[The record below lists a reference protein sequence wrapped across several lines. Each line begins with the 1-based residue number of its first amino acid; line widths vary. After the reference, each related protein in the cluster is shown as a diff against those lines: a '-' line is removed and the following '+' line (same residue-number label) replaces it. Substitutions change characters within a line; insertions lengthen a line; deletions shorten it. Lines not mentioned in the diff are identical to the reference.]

1 MLRSNA
7 PSGKPQALIVDD
19 DATMRLLLVKSLQSE
34 GFQCIQAVNGREGV
48 DAFLV
53 RTPDI
58 VLLDVLMP
66 ELDGYGACDLMR
78 QAPGGHHTPIVM
90 LTGLED
96 TESIDRA
103 FQQGATDFISKPI
116 QWGVFRHRIRYI
128 LRASRAFHDLT
139 RNQESLADAQRI
151 ARLGSWESDP
161 KYHALRCSDEMS
173 RILGFAPGQVETLE
187 QIIERFHTEDREPM
201 RHALM
206 QVLAGANF
214 EGEGARVV
222 LPDGAVHYVRL
233 QAIASRDMQ
242 GVVTQISGT
251 IQDVTEMKEAEERI
265 RFLVH
270 HDAVTDLPNRAAF
283 IERTQQMVQHCRRNN
298 TLFAVLTLGID
309 HFKRVNDTLGQ
320 SAGNDLLRAIARR
333 LGDVIRPADSLMLS
347 DNTNRTLARFGGDE
361 FSVLVANLAQFHDAA
376 RIANRMLDAVRQPF
390 SVKGQELYLSASIG
404 LALFPI
410 DGEDP
415 ETLLRNAGAAMHFAK
430 DQGRDNYQFYSRSM
444 NASALEKLAMEG
456 QLRRAL
462 ERNEFILHYQPK
474 VDALTGQTSGVE
486 ALLRWIHPDLGM
498 VPPGQFIPIAEQTG
512 LIIPIGDWV
521 LGEACRQAKAW
532 MAAGLPPLSVAVN
545 IASPHFRADLSSS
558 VVRALQSSQLEPG
571 LLELEM
577 TESMLM
583 QNIDT
588 TISTLDGLKEMGVK
602 LSLDDF
608 GTGYSSLSYLKRFPL
623 DTLKIDRSFI
633 QGLPDDGEDAAITQ
647 AIIAMAHSL
656 GLSVVAE
663 GVETVEQLAYLQALH
678 CDLVQGFLF
687 SKPRPPAEIP
697 GLLSA
702 PSTSAAPSASQVE
715 LHGPEAR

>member
-1 MLRSNA
+1 MSSLLVPATR
-7 PSGKPQALIVDD
+7 PLALIVDD
-19 DATMRLLLVKSLQSE
+19 DATMRLLLVRTLRNE
-34 GFQCIQAVNGREGV
+34 GFECRQAVNGREGV
-48 DAFLV
+48 DAFME

-78 QAPGGHHTPIVM
+78 QAPGGQHTPIVM

-128 LRASRAFHDLT
+128 MRASRAFADLT
-139 RNQESLADAQRI
+139 RNQASLADAQRL
-151 ARLGSWESDP
+151 AKLGSWEGDP
-161 KYHALRCSDEMS
+161 RSHTLRCSEEMRRIMGFESCEATLDQIVTRFQDEDQLRVRS
-173 RILGFAPGQVETLE
+173 AL
-187 QIIERFHTEDREPM
+187 DR
-201 RHALM
+201 
-206 QVLAGANF
+206 VLSGANF

-222 LPDGAVHYVRL
+222 LQDGSVRYVRL
-233 QAIASRDMQ
+233 QALATRDAQ
-242 GVVTQISGT
+242 GAVTHVSGT
-251 IQDVTEMKEAEERI
+251 VQDVTEIKEAEERI
-265 RFLVH
+265 RFLAH
-270 HDAVTDLPNRAAF
+270 HDGVTELPNRTAF
-283 IERTQQMVQHCRRNN
+283 IERTQHMVTHCRRNA

-320 SAGNDLLRAIARR
+320 TVGNDLLRAIAQR
-333 LGDVIRPADSLMLS
+333 LSEVIRPADVIMLS
-347 DNTNRTLARFGGDE
+347 DDMSRSLARFGGDE
-361 FSVLVANLAQFHDAA
+361 FSALIANLAQFHDAA
-376 RIANRMLDAVRQPF
+376 RIANRLLSAIRAPF
-390 SVKGQELYLSASIG
+390 HVNGQELFLSASIG
-404 LALFPI
+404 LAVYPT

-430 DQGRDNYQFYSRSM
+430 EQGRDNYQFYSRGM

-462 ERNEFILHYQPK
+462 ERNEFVLHYQPK
-474 VDALTGQTSGVE
+474 VDPHTGHSCGVE
-486 ALLRWIHPDLGM
+486 ALLRWKHPDLGM

-521 LGEACRQAKAW
+521 LTQACRQAQEW
-532 MAAGLPPLSVAVN
+532 ISDGRPPISMAVN
-545 IASPHFRADLSSS
+545 IASPHFRADLAGS
-558 VVRALQSSQLEPG
+558 VVRALQSSQLDPG

-583 QNIDT
+583 QNIDAT
-588 TISTLDGLKEMGVK
+588 LRTLDALKAMGVK

-647 AIIAMAHSL
+647 AILAMAHSL

-663 GVETVEQLAYLQALH
+663 GVETLAQLEFLQQHH

-687 SKPRPPAEIP
+687 SKPRPPEEIP
-697 GLLSA
+697 ALLA
-702 PSTSAAPSASQVE
+702 PPAADAPAMTAGRGVLAQK
-715 LHGPEAR
+715 

>member
-1 MLRSNA
+1 MPARLA
-7 PSGKPQALIVDD
+7 PDAKPLALIVDD
-19 DATMRLLLVKSLQSE
+19 DATMRLLLVKTLGSE
-34 GFQCIQAVNGREGV
+34 GFDCVQAVNGREGV
-48 DAFLV
+48 NAFLA

-78 QAPGGHHTPIVM
+78 KAPGGLHTPIVM

-128 LRASRAFHDLT
+128 MRASRAFSELT
-139 RNQESLADAQRI
+139 RNQARLADAQRI
-151 ARLGSWESDP
+151 AKLGSWEVDP
-161 KYHALRCSDEMS
+161 RTHTMRCSEEMC
-173 RILGFAPGQVETLE
+173 RILGYEPGAVTLE
-187 QIIERFHTEDREPM
+187 QVIQRL
-201 RHALM
+201 HADDQGRVKNALDH
-206 QVLAGANF
+206 VLRGANF
-214 EGEGARVV
+214 ESEGGRVV
-222 LPDGAVHYVRL
+222 LPDGTVRYVRL
-233 QAIASRDMQ
+233 QALATCDPQ
-242 GVVTQISGT
+242 EGVTHVSGT
-251 IQDVTEMKEAEERI
+251 VQDVTEIKEAEERI
-265 RFLVH
+265 RFLAH
-270 HDAVTDLPNRAAF
+270 HDGVTDLPNRAAF
-283 IERTQQMVQHCRRNN
+283 IERTQHMVSHCRRNN
-298 TLFAVLTLGID
+298 LLFAVLTLGID

-320 SAGNDLLRAIARR
+320 SAGNDLLRAIASR
-333 LGDVIRPADSLMLS
+333 LSDIIRPADAIMLS
-347 DNTNRTLARFGGDE
+347 DDAGRTLARFGGDE
-361 FSVLVANLAQFHDAA
+361 FSALIANLAQFHDAA
-376 RIANRMLDAVRQPF
+376 RVAHRLLDAVRKPF
-390 SVKGQELYLSASIG
+390 HINGQELFLSASVG
-404 LALFPI
+404 LALYPS

-474 VDALTGQTSGVE
+474 VDPHTGLACGVE
-486 ALLRWIHPDLGM
+486 ALLRWKHPDLGM

-521 LGEACRQAKAW
+521 LNEACRQAQDW
-532 MAAGLPPLSVAVN
+532 IGSGHPPLGVAVN
-545 IASPHFRADLSSS
+545 IASPHFRADLAAS
-558 VVRALQSSQLEPG
+558 VVRALETSRLDPG

-583 QNIDT
+583 QNIDAT
-588 TISTLDGLKEMGVK
+588 LSTLDALKEMGVK

-623 DTLKIDRSFI
+623 DALKIDRSFI

-647 AIIAMAHSL
+647 AILAMAHSL

-663 GVETVEQLAYLQALH
+663 GVETIDQLAFLQLHH

-687 SKPRPPAEIP
+687 SKPRPAEDIP
-697 GLLSA
+697 GLLIPPA
-702 PSTSAAPSASQVE
+702 KDPVNTP
-715 LHGPEAR
+715 LHSGIGEKP